1 MFALFLGFSTTFSE
15 SYFIDTLWHADNGQK
30 HGTETAK
37 NTDGNGQ
44 NCGTDL
50 FRQNT
55 RQIIKLLLTTSNPA
69 LC

>member
-37 NTDGNGQ
+37 NTVGHGQ
-44 NCGTDL
+44 KCGID
-50 FRQNT
+50 N
-55 RQIIKLLLTTSNPA
+55 
-69 LC
+69 